1 MKFIKIMPI
10 GSEFYNYINIDHI
23 ISITPREQV
32 EGSDVII
39 DGSIITLSNLIELH
53 IQDDFIVLINKISKY
68 VMPEM

>member
-23 ISITPREQV
+23 ISITPRERV
-32 EGSDVII
+32 EGSIVII
-39 DGSIITLSNLIELH
+39 DGSIITLYNLIELH
-53 IQDDFIVLINKISKY
+53 IQDDFIVLINKILKN

>member
-1 MKFIKIMPI
+1 MPI